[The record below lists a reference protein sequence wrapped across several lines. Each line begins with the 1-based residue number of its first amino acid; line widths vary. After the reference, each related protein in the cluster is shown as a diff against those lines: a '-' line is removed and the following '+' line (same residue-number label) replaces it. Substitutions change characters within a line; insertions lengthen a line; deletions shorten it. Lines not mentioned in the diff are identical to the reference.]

1 VTLRSESNCSE
12 FFLAG
17 FARQRRVGWF
27 HFLAT
32 ERTVCM
38 TQQQLD
44 REVANKM
51 GESVGTIR
59 RHGFSLITPLTIF
72 DPDAEEMAQPQILDW
87 DQVEADRYAP
97 AA

>member
-1 VTLRSESNCSE
+1 
-12 FFLAG
+12 
-17 FARQRRVGWF
+17 
-27 HFLAT
+27 
-32 ERTVCM
+32 M

-51 GESVGTIR
+51 GESVSTIR
-59 RHGFSLITPLTIF
+59 RRGFSLFTPLTIF

>member
-1 VTLRSESNCSE
+1 
-12 FFLAG
+12 
-17 FARQRRVGWF
+17 
-27 HFLAT
+27 
-32 ERTVCM
+32 M

-87 DQVEADRYAP
+87 DQVEAERYSP